1 MDVREGH
8 TAGDAFLCFDKDAF
22 QSYGFKKS
30 ANAPVS
36 EEAMTAVNAALTD
49 LIAKAPVLG
58 NAKLVHW
65 YSSGISEEEDLLP
78 ILLEGGWDDGVDS
91 EPDDEEGKICPS
103 GRRRSSDFLHRE
115 MGLGRSDSRQILHHA
130 PVWGQRADDG
140 TPLAGGKL

>member
-1 MDVREGH
+1 MFVGGH

-78 ILLEGGWDDGVDS
+78 ILLEGEWVMGWILS
-91 EPDDEEGKICPS
+91 LMMKRKNLPF
-103 GRRRSSDFLHRE
+103 RRRRL
-115 MGLGRSDSRQILHHA
+115 
-130 PVWGQRADDG
+130 
-140 TPLAGGKL
+140 